1 MVAIASLPPVS
12 GSDLPCSTS
21 IGFAV
26 QHVDNVP
33 ELVRVRRFSG
43 NVLAVATV
51 GRLQDEFVS
60 HVRCDGVDNR
70 HRAALAR
77 SNETGVQPL
86 G

>member
-21 IGFAV
+21 M
-26 QHVDNVP
+26 
-33 ELVRVRRFSG
+33 LVRVRRFSG
-43 NVLAVATV
+43 NVLAVVTV
-51 GRLQDEFVS
+51 GRFQDEFVS

-70 HRAALAR
+70 HRATLAC
-77 SNETGVQPL
+77 NHETGVQPL